1 MKREILGSL
10 RFFLLM
16 TVICG
21 GIYTLAVTGIAQLVF
36 PHQANGSLIK
46 EDSKV
51 IGSTLIGQEFTSEHY
66 FHGRPSEVSQLSPY
80 ASEYKEMIEERTAT
94 IQAENNSSTEVPA
107 DLVMGSA
114 SGVDPHISLAAANY
128 QAKRVAD
135 SRNVEIQRINDIID
149 TNKEKDLL
157 TGNEYINV
165 LVLNAALDRL
175 E

>member
-46 EDSKV
+46 EESKV
-51 IGSTLIGQEFTSEHY
+51 IGSTLIGQEFTSEQY
-66 FHGRPSEVSQLSPY
+66 FHGRSSEVSQLSPY
-80 ASEYKEMIEERTAT
+80 APEYKEMIKERTAT
-94 IQAENNSSTEVPA
+94 IQAENNSSAEVPA